1 MYVRISACQV
11 SLLLM
16 HTAYLSLSPAQC
28 TNSFVEPIRFV
39 VCASLKTHVMP
50 DTSPQFFL
58 NNTLLILFS
67 LSNAKAKQ
75 QRMEAQ
81 QLGVLGTWRLASTS
95 LAQEWKLGLWPRQH
109 QEIDPWKQSDVPKLL
124 AKSCENAAGKVSD
137 SAKFLVDSREKPESR
152 ILDPWNLRN
161 AQHVRKPATT
171 L

>member
-81 QLGVLGTWRLASTS
+81 QLGVLALDAWPAPHLHRSES
-95 LAQEWKLGLWPRQH
+95 LACGHGNIKKLTHENKVMSQNCWQNLARTLRGR
-109 QEIDPWKQSDVPKLL
+109 SATVPNSWLIPGRNPNL
-124 AKSCENAAGKVSD
+124 
-137 SAKFLVDSREKPESR
+137 ES
-152 ILDPWNLRN
+152 L
-161 AQHVRKPATT
+161 T
-171 L
+171 LET